1 MMAKDPQAK
10 KRKASVP
17 EVDAEKTKTKK
28 IKNASTD
35 ALEAPVKKRKAT
47 EDATLVK
54 VKKSKTPKPV
64 AGKPV
69 ESETAVDIEA
79 ATAAEKLNGT
89 KMSAK
94 SKKRASKDT
103 AIEDKPKSKAVA
115 KGSKVAKAGA
125 VKSNEKPQ
133 LTADPEI
140 EDGEEEDSELDDQTE
155 ALLKGFES
163 DGDDE
168 DALNEEG
175 LPAGAAVPERKQLT
189 KADEKKLKKIAESQ
203 ASNKPGVVYVGRIP
217 HGFFEHEM
225 RAYFTQFG
233 NILKLRL
240 SRNKKTGASK
250 HCAWIQFES
259 TEVAD
264 IVAKTMDNYLM
275 FGHLLKVKLVPDEQ
289 VHEDLFKGANKRFKK
304 IPWNKLEGRKLEQG
318 KDEEE
323 WDARVEKEEKR
334 RNEKAKKLKAMGYEF
349 DSPKV
354 KSAKGV
360 SKKQVPIIETAA
372 DETESVPAIEA
383 ALVSEEPS
391 KSKKKSKKAAKAEVE
406 TKEIVEE
413 DEVAEPAKKTK
424 SKKTK
429 AIEAT
434 APVEEKA
441 LAVATEASE
450 PKAKKGKKEKKR
462 KSDWVDVPVEEPV
475 SEAVETKTKT
485 KKTKSEKSAF

>member
-1 MMAKDPQAK
+1 M
-10 KRKASVP
+10 
-17 EVDAEKTKTKK
+17 
-28 IKNASTD
+28 
-35 ALEAPVKKRKAT
+35 
-47 EDATLVK
+47 
-54 VKKSKTPKPV
+54 
-64 AGKPV
+64 
-69 ESETAVDIEA
+69 VDIEEEA
-79 ATAAEKLNGT
+79 PIATKLNGT

-94 SKKRASKDT
+94 SKKGASKDT
-103 AIEDKPKSKAVA
+103 SIEDKPKSKAAA
-115 KGSKVAKAGA
+115 KGSKAAKAKA
-125 VKSNEKPQ
+125 VESNEKTQPT
-133 LTADPEI
+133 LGLEI
-140 EDGEEEDSELDDQTE
+140 EHEDAEEEDSELDDQTE

-175 LPAGAAVPERKQLT
+175 LPTGAAVPKRKQLA

-259 TEVAD
+259 TEVAE

-334 RNEKAKKLKAMGYEF
+334 RDEKAKNLKAIGYEF

-360 SKKQVPIIETAA
+360 AKKQMAAIEPVA
-372 DETESVPAIEA
+372 DEAESVPA
-383 ALVSEEPS
+383 SEDPS
-391 KSKKKSKKAAKAEVE
+391 KPKKKSKKAAKAEVE
-406 TKEIVEE
+406 TKEVVEE
-413 DEVAEPAKKTK
+413 DKAAEPVKKVK

-434 APVEEKA
+434 EPVEGNES
-441 LAVATEASE
+441 AVVGEASE
-450 PKAKKGKKEKKR
+450 PKAKKGKKEKKQ
-462 KSDWVDVPVEEPV
+462 KADPVDILTEGSVT
-475 SEAVETKTKT
+475 EAVETKAKTKKT
-485 KKTKSEKSAF
+485 KKTKSEKPAP